1 LDELL
6 ISVASEVDASC
17 NMMVDEVYEKEF
29 VHRWF
34 EVRQVW
40 RGQRYFYYLGL
51 KPQFHKSLP
60 WRGSDRVKLGQNL
73 YHM

>member
-29 VHRWF
+29 VHR
-34 EVRQVW
+34 
-40 RGQRYFYYLGL
+40 
-51 KPQFHKSLP
+51 
-60 WRGSDRVKLGQNL
+60 
-73 YHM
+73 